1 MLSFTSILWMCN
13 PSKWIDVILVSS
25 KTTGSTRMLKV
36 NEKRKMRLTDYV
48 LLRSSQS
55 NSHSVSQDFHVMKH
69 RSDYVS
75 ASSYFLFFCSIPK
88 SCRDCLWSNAIFA
101 SWYPVLCDKGGV
113 CLFSSTR
120 RKYSRLWFLL
130 LCSFHALCGMSF
142 FCNMGQ
148 SISPKY
154 PTS

>member
-1 MLSFTSILWMCN
+1 MLSFTSTLSICN
-13 PSKWIDVILVSS
+13 PSNLIDVILISS

-55 NSHSVSQDFHVMKH
+55 NLYSVSQDFHVMKH

-75 ASSYFLFFCSIPK
+75 ASSYFLFFVVFPN
-88 SCRDCLWSNAIFA
+88 LVAIVFDRMR
-101 SWYPVLCDKGGV
+101 S
-113 CLFSSTR
+113 
-120 RKYSRLWFLL
+120 LL
-130 LCSFHALCGMSF
+130 LGSQF
-142 FCNMGQ
+142 FVIKVVSVYFRQHVVNTVGCDFYFFVLSTLYVGYHFLQ
-148 SISPKY
+148 YGPSILPKY